1 MKYIKILLH
10 MKSHKFAYVQLIT
23 VEQSYYGPLI
33 CVKEYFS
40 EAWERNLEWWVRE
53 IQHLRVHS

>member
-1 MKYIKILLH
+1 

-40 EAWERNLEWWVRE
+40 ETWDRNLEWWVRE
-53 IQHLRVHS
+53 IQHLRIYS